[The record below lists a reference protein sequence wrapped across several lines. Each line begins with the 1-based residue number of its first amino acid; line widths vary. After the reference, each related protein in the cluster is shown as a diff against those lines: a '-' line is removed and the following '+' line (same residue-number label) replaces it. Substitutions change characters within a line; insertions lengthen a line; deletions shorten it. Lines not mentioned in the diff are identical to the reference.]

1 MTRARTAFRQAD
13 ITRAGRGAL
22 KAGLPVRRGDPE
34 RLPGDR
40 DNRAAANRRRAV
52 VRRIDPVLGA
62 AILAQVPAELVEK
75 EKGCGSCVYFMRVGD
90 RMKIGMSKNV
100 RGRAKEI
107 QTGQSEPVEVVY
119 SVKGGRELEKYFHVR
134 FVTEKLHGE
143 WFKYRGPLKAFLD
156 GLPFNESEH
165 SLHEWR
171 L

>member
-1 MTRARTAFRQAD
+1 MTRRAAAFSQAD

-22 KAGLPVRRGDPE
+22 KAGLPVRRVDPE

-62 AILAQVPAELVEK
+62 AILAQVPADLVEK
-75 EKGCGSCVYFMRVGD
+75 EKDCGSFVYFMRVGD

-107 QTGQSEPVEVVY
+107 QTGQ
-119 SVKGGRELEKYFHVR
+119 
-134 FVTEKLHGE
+134 
-143 WFKYRGPLKAFLD
+143 
-156 GLPFNESEH
+156 
-165 SLHEWR
+165 
-171 L
+171 